1 MLGFGI
7 PELMVLLVVFVIGFG
22 GTILWLWMLVDC
34 ATKEPG
40 EGNEK
45 VVWVLIIALT
55 HWIGAL
61 LYLLVRRPRRVAR
74 YGR

>member
-45 VVWVLIIALT
+45 VVWE
-55 HWIGAL
+55 IGRAH
-61 LYLLVRRPRRVAR
+61 V
-74 YGR
+74 